1 MTSPW
6 CLLPKFKPLG
16 EVAAGAWSLWPGTAP
31 NPAAAG
37 AARHR
42 GRHNCFPIPGGP
54 LTVLKITGL
63 TELIG
68 LLGLA
73 GRLQAALPAA
83 GTHGVRSPLLVCRL
97 TPRTLQGR
105 EMCRNGIGGGLNGV
119 GLGFGVLLCG

>member
-1 MTSPW
+1 MARHGSEPG
-6 CLLPKFKPLG
+6 CCGSCQAPREAQLLPHPHA
-16 EVAAGAWSLWPGTAP
+16 E
-31 NPAAAG
+31 
-37 AARHR
+37 
-42 GRHNCFPIPGGP
+42 